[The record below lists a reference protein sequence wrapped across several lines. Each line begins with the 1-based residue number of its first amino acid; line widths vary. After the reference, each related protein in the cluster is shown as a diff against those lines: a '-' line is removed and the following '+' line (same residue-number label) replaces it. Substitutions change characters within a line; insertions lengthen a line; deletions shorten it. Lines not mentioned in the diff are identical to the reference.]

1 MSQVKYV
8 IRAGGVGSR
17 LWPFSRAS
25 RPKQFHAMSGP
36 STMVQEALERLLPLA
51 SLDDIYVSAGQ
62 GMADLVREQLPELL
76 PDHLILE
83 PALRNTGAAVGLECA
98 LLEARYP
105 GCTIA
110 SLGSDHYIGRP
121 DEFCRL
127 LEAAAGAADL
137 HPEYLYTVGVRP
149 TRAETGYGYIHKGD
163 PLCEANG
170 EVVFKVRNFTEK
182 PDGQRAQEYV
192 ASGEY
197 LWNTNI
203 FVWRAATMLELFAR
217 LAPDMWE
224 ILDRIGK
231 AADGPGWEDVVASAY
246 PDLPSVAIDN
256 AIVEPAPWV
265 ATLEGEL
272 GWGDV
277 GSWAALT
284 DVLATDADGNLL
296 RGDILTIDARNVVAY
311 GGADK
316 LIALVGVE
324 DLVVV
329 DTEDALLV
337 CRRDEAQRVRE
348 VLERLKSERRLEVYT

>member
-1 MSQVKYV
+1 MSRVKYV

-25 RPKQFHAMSGP
+25 RPKQFHAMSSP
-36 STMVQEALERLLPLA
+36 RTMVQESMDRLLPLA
-51 SLDDIYVSAGQ
+51 PLDDIFVSVGRQ
-62 GMADLVREQLPELL
+62 MADLVGEQVPELL

-83 PALRNTGAAVGLECA
+83 PALRNTGPAVGLECA

-121 DEFCRL
+121 EEYRRL
-127 LEAAAGAADL
+127 LGAAAEAVDL
-137 HPEYLYTVGVRP
+137 HPEHLITVGVRP

-163 PLCEANG
+163 ALCEAGG
-170 EVVFKVRNFTEK
+170 EVVSQVLNFTEK
-182 PDGQRAQEYV
+182 PDKTRAQQYV
-192 ASGEY
+192 ESGEY
-197 LWNTNI
+197 LWNTNT

-217 LAPDMWE
+217 FEPDMWE
-224 ILDRIGK
+224 ILDRIGR
-231 AADGPGWEDVVASAY
+231 AATDPGWEDVVASEY
-246 PDLPSVAIDN
+246 PGLRSVAIDN
-256 AIVEPAPWV
+256 AIVELAPRV

-272 GWGDV
+272 DWGDV

-284 DVLATDADGNLL
+284 DVMSVDGDGNLL
-296 RGDILTIDARNVVAY
+296 QGEILTIDARNVVAY

-348 VLERLKSERRLEVYT
+348 VLERLQSERRLQRYT

>member
-1 MSQVKYV
+1 MSKVKYV

-25 RPKQFHAMSGP
+25 HPKQFHAMSGP
-36 STMVQEALERLLPLA
+36 RTMVQEALERLLPLA
-51 SLDDIYVSAGQ
+51 SLDDIFVSAGT
-62 GMADLVREQLPELL
+62 GMADLVREQVPELL

-121 DEFCRL
+121 EEFRRL
-127 LEAAAGAADL
+127 LGAATAAADL
-137 HPEYLYTVGVRP
+137 HPEYLFTVGVRP
-149 TRAETGYGYIHKGD
+149 TRAETGYGYIHQGD
-163 PLCEANG
+163 VLCEADG
-170 EVVFKVRNFTEK
+170 EVVFQVLDFTEK
-182 PDGQRAQEYV
+182 PDGARAQQYV
-192 ASGEY
+192 ESGKY

-203 FVWRAATMLELFAR
+203 FVWRAATVLDLFAR
-217 LAPDMWE
+217 FEPDMRE
-224 ILDRIGK
+224 ILARIGR
-231 AADGPGWEDVVASAY
+231 AATDPNWEEVVASEY
-246 PDLPSVAIDN
+246 PGLRSVAIDN
-256 AIVEPAPWV
+256 AIVEPAPRV
-265 ATLEGEL
+265 ATLEADL
-272 GWGDV
+272 NWGDI

-284 DVLATDADGNLL
+284 DVLSVDGDGNLL
-296 RGDILTIDARNVVAY
+296 QGEVLTIDARNVVVY

-348 VLERLKSERRLEVYT
+348 VLERLKSEPRLQRYT